1 MPVDVAPPKL
11 RQTAG
16 RLIGRDEELSRLD
29 AAWNDPSKNVVVVR
43 AFGGMGKTSL
53 VTNWMAALAKQG
65 WRGAERV
72 FDWTFYS
79 QGTSDQRN
87 ASADTFIAA
96 ALRAFGDPDPTQGSP
111 WEHGERLAHPTV
123 PTACPG

>member
-1 MPVDVAPPKL
+1 MPVDVAPTKL

-29 AAWNDPSKNVVVVR
+29 AAWNDPSKNVVR

-53 VTNWMAALAKQG
+53 VTTWMAALAKQG

>member
-1 MPVDVAPPKL
+1 MPVDVAPTKL

-29 AAWNDPSKNVVVVR
+29 AAWNDPSKNVVVR

-53 VTNWMAALAKQG
+53 GTTWMAALASQG

-72 FDWTFYS
+72 FDWTFEPRKLKDS
-79 QGTSDQRN
+79 GVEAT
-87 ASADTFIAA
+87 
-96 ALRAFGDPDPTQGSP
+96 
-111 WEHGERLAHPTV
+111 RLAASSRS
-123 PTACPG
+123 TATGAARTTRKTPKPPSAQHLHQSPR

>member
-1 MPVDVAPPKL
+1 MSVDVTPTKL

-16 RLIGRDEELSRLD
+16 KLIGRDDDLVRLD
-29 AAWNDPSKNVVVVR
+29 AAWNDPSKKVVVVR

-53 VTNWMAALAKQG
+53 VTTWMAALANQG

-96 ALRAFGDPDPTQGSP
+96 ALRTLVRA
-111 WEHGERLAHPTV
+111 
-123 PTACPG
+123 